1 MAHSNNS
8 QVSSA
13 VTDEDFASRVLR
25 APGIVLVDVWAP
37 WCAPCVTL
45 APVLE
50 KLASDF
56 PDRLQLLMLDADS
69 NPDTVEQYQVRSL
82 PTVLVFRDGVLTARQ
97 TGAQSYGAY
106 VALLDQVEG
115 GSQLLQVSPTVQ
127 AGELKNN
134 GELTASR
141 EPGWEEAQAL
151 IKSKKVLMLFKHS
164 TTCPISAAAKAEFNE
179 FVRAHPDLD
188 TRVIIVQ
195 TERPLSNALASILKI
210 QHESPQ
216 AILLRNGEV
225 RWHASH
231 GQITVETLERALAS

>member
-1 MAHSNNS
+1 M
-8 QVSSA
+8 
-13 VTDEDFASRVLR
+13 R

-50 KLASDF
+50 KLASSF
-56 PDRLQLLMLDADS
+56 PDRVQVLMLDADS

-97 TGAQSYGAY
+97 TGAQPYSAY

-115 GSQLLQVSPTVQ
+115 GGHLLQEVQPNQRSLSGHSTVSAADEGPAT
-127 AGELKNN
+127 
-134 GELTASR
+134 
-141 EPGWEEAQAL
+141 AQARAL
-151 IKSKKVLMLFKHS
+151 INSKKTLLLFKHS
-164 TTCPISAAAKAEFNE
+164 NTCPISAAAKFEFDN
-179 FVRAHPDLD
+179 FLRAHSELD
-188 TRVIIVQ
+188 TRVVIVQ
-195 TERPLSNALASILKI
+195 EERALSNALADLLRV

-231 GQITVETLERALAS
+231 GEITVATLERALAS